1 MQLPLQRRA
10 AERPRRDYAEH
21 RGRGVCRGDRG
32 LRRRQI
38 HPHLRGQRAHTPP
51 LHRRLL
57 RVGDGERA
65 GHRRGQTGGNRPVC
79 RGRSSRTS
87 TARWSPRSSR
97 TKSSSGWKTSASPTT
112 RSGGGWRIPS
122 PSWGLRTS
130 AAGRSAPSRAAR
142 SRRWRL
148 PRSWCSS
155 RTSSC
160 WMSRPA
166 SWTPRAV

>member
-79 RGRSSRTS
+79 RGGLPGHRQPDGLLDCRG
-87 TARWSPRSSR
+87 RDPLRDGKLRPPPRR
-97 TKSSSGWKTSASPTT
+97 DRA
-112 RSGGGWRIPS
+112 
-122 PSWGLRTS
+122 
-130 AAGRSAPSRAAR
+130 AAGGYPLPPGDRGPPPPADQLPLGRTEAEGGDCRDSGAPAGRH
-142 SRRWRL
+142 
-148 PRSWCSS
+148 P
-155 RTSSC
+155 
-160 WMSRPA
+160 
-166 SWTPRAV
+166 VG